1 MKTIILIENDIVE
14 LERLVSIFRKW
25 QKEINI
31 LTARD
36 EETAFNIISTQQVDL
51 IVCNL
56 SHPGGD
62 DLEGLS
68 RLTSS
73 FPFVPCIAIAGGGK
87 DSPGQA
93 VKMGASRCLE
103 RPVET
108 ERLLKV
114 VSELLELSSSGTV
127 KGIPIYSFLQML
139 EAERKTCT
147 LLVRSRQETGV
158 LYVRDGELIGAET
171 PKLRNIDAAHAI
183 LTWEE
188 AVIEIKYLNDRRPK
202 EIDKALI
209 TLIMEAF
216 QNKDERTLPPGMTD
230 TDEGNHDGEGKRD
243 DQQSYPDQPQLSHV
257 SVVGTRIALDI
268 GSRVK
273 LEISGISTD
282 MVSVVV
288 GMLQDRLFIVT
299 TPTPHDAVH
308 EAIEASRRIVVRY
321 IHAGKV
327 CMFKSQVLRMIEEP
341 CHLLLLDYPQVI
353 HYHELRKT
361 KRTNIF
367 IPCTIDFRDDT
378 ILYGVLVDLSNGGT
392 LCVIRLKEGIP
403 PPQTDIGDEVQLRC
417 LLPGLKEEQE
427 IGGVIRNIKKNK
439 QELRIG
445 IEFRSLQP
453 YLLETISHYLY
464 SIEQLAN

>member
-14 LERLVSIFRKW
+14 LEALVSIFRKW

-31 LTARD
+31 LTAR
-36 EETAFNIISTQQVDL
+36 EEESASSIISTQQVDL
-51 IVCNL
+51 VICNL
-56 SHPGGD
+56 SRPGKD

-68 RLTSS
+68 RLTTT
-73 FPFVPCIAIAGGGK
+73 FPFVPCIAITSGGR
-87 DSPGQA
+87 DFSSRA
-93 VKMGASRCLE
+93 LKMGASRCLE
-103 RPVET
+103 RPFET
-108 ERLLKV
+108 EKLLKQ

-147 LLVRSRQETGV
+147 LLIRSKKETGI
-158 LYVRDGELIGAET
+158 LFVRDGELIGAET
-171 PKLRNIDAAHAI
+171 PKLRNVDAAHAI

-188 AVIEIKYLNDRRPK
+188 AVIEIKYLNDKQPK
-202 EIDKALI
+202 EINKALI

-216 QNKDERTLPPGMTD
+216 QNKDEQTMSPGMTD
-230 TDEGNHDGEGKRD
+230 SDEGNHEVERKLDG
-243 DQQSYPDQPQLSHV
+243 QQGNSDQPQLSHV
-257 SVVGTRIALDI
+257 SIVGTRIALDI

-273 LEISGISTD
+273 LEINGISTD
-282 MVSVVV
+282 MISIVV

-308 EAIEASRRIVVRY
+308 EAIETSRRIVVRY

-327 CMFKSQVLRMIEEP
+327 CMFKSQILRTIEEP

-403 PPQTDIGDEVQLRC
+403 SPQIDIGDELQLRC

-427 IGGVIRNIKKNK
+427 IRGTVRNIKKSK

-445 IEFRSLQP
+445 IEFRNLQP
-453 YLLETISHYLY
+453 HLLETISHYLY

>member
-1 MKTIILIENDIVE
+1 MKTLILIQNDIVE
-14 LERLVSIFRKW
+14 LETLVSIFRKW

-31 LTARD
+31 LTAR
-36 EETAFNIISTQQVDL
+36 EEEAAINIISTQQVDL
-51 IVCNL
+51 IICNL
-56 SHPGGD
+56 SLPGGE

-68 RLTSS
+68 RLTTS
-73 FPFVPCIAIAGGGK
+73 FPYVPCIAIASGGK
-87 DSPGQA
+87 DISSRA
-93 VKMGASRCLE
+93 VKLGASRCLE
-103 RPVET
+103 RPIET
-108 ERLLKV
+108 EKLLKQ

-139 EAERKTCT
+139 ETERKTCT
-147 LLVRSRQETGV
+147 LLIRSRMETGI
-158 LYVRDGELIGAET
+158 LYIRDGELIGAET
-171 PKLRNIDAAHAI
+171 RRLRNVDAALAI

-188 AVIEIKYLNDRRPK
+188 AVIEIKYLNDKLPR
-202 EIDKALI
+202 EIDKPLI

-216 QNKDERTLPPGMTD
+216 QNKDERATPPQTTD
-230 TDEGNHDGEGKRD
+230 SDESIHEAEGRRD
-243 DQQSYPDQPQLSHV
+243 DQQSNPDQPQLSHV
-257 SVVGTRIALDI
+257 SIVGTRIALDI

-273 LEISGISTD
+273 LEINGISTD
-282 MVSVVV
+282 MVSIVV

-299 TPTPHDAVH
+299 TPTPHDAVS
-308 EAIEASRRIVVRY
+308 EAIEKSRRIVVRY

-367 IPCTIDFRDDT
+367 IPCTIDFGDE
-378 ILYGVLVDLSNGGT
+378 IIPYGVLVDLSNGGT
-392 LCVIRLKEGIP
+392 LCVIRLKEGMP
-403 PPQTDIGDEVQLRC
+403 SPQIDISNEVQLRC

-427 IGGVIRNIKKNK
+427 IRGLVRNIKKSK

-453 YLLETISHYLY
+453 HLLETISHYLF
-464 SIEQLAN
+464 SIEQLAT